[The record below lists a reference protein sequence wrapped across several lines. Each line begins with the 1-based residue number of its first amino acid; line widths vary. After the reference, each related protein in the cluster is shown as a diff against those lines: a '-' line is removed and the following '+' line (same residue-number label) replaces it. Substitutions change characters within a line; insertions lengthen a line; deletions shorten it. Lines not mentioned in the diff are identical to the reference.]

1 MALFNKKP
9 TTAEEISKAIA
20 NLSDEDKKKV
30 FEQSF
35 KDKLDESVG
44 EQEHLDGNE
53 DSQTAKDRVNEH
65 DGEEDAIEE
74 RDDAAETEAADDA
87 DKVADDIKGGEGD
100 EEDGIHDDVDASDEQ
115 EEHHEDVIQALT
127 ARVEALEARLA
138 EYAEIVKDITNLGNA
153 DTPLGASG
161 QADVGEADDALTE
174 DDRIMSKYNPNWRR
188 G

>member
-1 MALFNKKP
+1 MPLFNKKP

-35 KDKLDESVG
+35 KDRLDESVV
-44 EQEHLDGNE
+44 EQEHLDDSK
-53 DSQTAKDRVNEH
+53 DSQSAKDRVDEH
-65 DGEEDAIEE
+65 DGEEMAIEE
-74 RDDAAETEAADDA
+74 HDAAETEAVDGADD
-87 DKVADDIKGGEGD
+87 VADDNLGGEGN
-100 EEDGIHDDVDASDEQ
+100 EEDGIHDDVVVSDDQ
-115 EEHHEDVIQALT
+115 EEHHEDVMEAMT
-127 ARVEALEARLA
+127 ARVEALEKRV
-138 EYAEIVKDITNLGNA
+138 EEFAEIIKDIADLGNA

-174 DDRIMSKYNPNWRR
+174 DDRIMRKYNPNWRR